1 MLFHWA
7 RATTA
12 PCLERFI
19 GSEMIEFLYNTL
31 AKVGYTHPI
40 HPAVTHLTVGM
51 VIGAFL
57 FGIVAWK
64 LRHQGLAR
72 TAHHCI
78 ILALLAVFPTVLSGL
93 MDWQHYYGGA
103 WLFPIK
109 MKLPLAG
116 LLLILLVFAL
126 SAGSRA
132 ESISKRALII
142 YALCLVNVTALG
154 YFGGELAYGGRAPA
168 KPGDSAKLTVTAD
181 VEAGAN
187 LFNQTCS
194 ACHPNG
200 GNSIKQNLPLITAP
214 QLVNFETFLSYIRS
228 PKARDGSQTLM
239 PSFSPEKLSDQQA
252 REVYQYIVKVLE
264 KS

>member
-1 MLFHWA
+1 MLK
-7 RATTA
+7 
-12 PCLERFI
+12 
-19 GSEMIEFLYNTL
+19 FLYHALT
-31 AKVGYTHPI
+31 KIGYTHPV
-40 HPAVTHLTVGM
+40 HPPVTHATVGM

-64 LRHQGLAR
+64 LRHQALAR

-78 ILALLAVFPTVLSGL
+78 ILALLALFPTVLLGL
-93 MDWQHYYGGA
+93 MDWQYYYAGG

-109 MKLPLAG
+109 MKLALAV
-116 LLLILLVFAL
+116 LLFIFLVLAL
-126 SAGSRA
+126 SSGYKT
-132 ESISKRALII
+132 ETVSKSALII
-142 YALCLVNVTALG
+142 YALCLITVTAIG
-154 YFGGELAYGGRAPA
+154 YFGGELIFGGR
-168 KPGDSAKLTVTAD
+168 TARKE
-181 VEAGAN
+181 VEKVGVEVNAEQ
-187 LFNQTCS
+187 FTKSCS

-200 GNSIKQNLPLITAP
+200 GNSIKPHLPIKDAP

-228 PKARDGSQTLM
+228 PKARDGSQTVM